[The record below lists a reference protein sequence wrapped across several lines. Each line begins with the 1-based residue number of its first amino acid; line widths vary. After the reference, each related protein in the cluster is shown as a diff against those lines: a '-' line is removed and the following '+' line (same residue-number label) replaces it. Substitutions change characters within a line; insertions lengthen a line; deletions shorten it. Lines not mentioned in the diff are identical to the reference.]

1 MSALTPGGSANRNAP
16 RRRQSRQP
24 IKRRRH
30 STLLARLSRTR
41 NVLLAPGL
49 SSSGDSGQ
57 SPLPSRE
64 VHLKSLTHPR
74 VLPERQRR
82 VHGEGSG
89 AGDAEVAGRQV
100 QQWVPR
106 GGASAARAK
115 PARREAAATGE
126 QERAAGGRL
135 ERRAASQRGGQ
146 RAEPPQPGG
155 RLLVHPALAGRGPR
169 AAGADQDALEGGHGH
184 AVLHQR
190 LPGNHLRS
198 VCSLAGR
205 RAGHGGGGRGKF
217 PELLTLGGGSRM
229 LALAEP
235 RPRPWPSRPA
245 KDRAL
250 GGAHFGRLE
259 SQRPLPPGPVCSR
272 PRGVLPLPA
281 RSPLLQPGLA
291 GPRSPSFLMPPGGNL
306 NVQGRIP
313 EERASGLREVM
324 AS

>member
-1 MSALTPGGSANRNAP
+1 MSAVTPGDSANRNAP
-16 RRRQSRQP
+16 RRRPSRQP

-30 STLLARLSRTR
+30 STLLARLFQTR
-41 NVLLAPGL
+41 NVLLTPGL

-57 SPLPSRE
+57 SPLPARE

-106 GGASAARAK
+106 RGAAAARAK

-126 QERAAGGRL
+126 QERPAGGRL
-135 ERRAASQRGGQ
+135 EWRAASQRGGQ

-205 RAGHGGGGRGKF
+205 RAGHGGGGRGKLAPAWGSF
-217 PELLTLGGGSRM
+217 RSCSLLAEEAECWHLPTPPS
-229 LALAEP
+229 ALAQPSGQGQEP
-235 RPRPWPSRPA
+235 GWDSF
-245 KDRAL
+245 RAP
-250 GGAHFGRLE
+250 GE
-259 SQRPLPPGPVCSR
+259 SAASPPGAC
-272 PRGVLPLPA
+272 
-281 RSPLLQPGLA
+281 LQPSSR
-291 GPRSPSFLMPPGGNL
+291 GPPTACTQPSPP
-306 NVQGRIP
+306 
-313 EERASGLREVM
+313 A
-324 AS
+324 